1 MNKKA
6 GLGAVGVAVLAV
18 PLAFVL
24 VLDSGADHPAAAN
37 DCSAPVVATA
47 SSSPSLAPVAS
58 GGFTQE
64 QLRNAGAIVRAA
76 KKLGLPQAG
85 QVLGIQAALGESGLR
100 VIDYGDAAGPDSR
113 GLFQQRGKG
122 AWGSYEDR
130 MNPEISATNFFKTLK
145 GVEGWETLDPSEAIH
160 RVQRNAD
167 SQHYTKYRADALK
180 VASLVTGTEL
190 GESDVVCTPTGGKV
204 SGDLAGKWVV
214 PLPGA
219 QITSP
224 YGPRSG
230 GLDPL
235 GRNFHYGLDFATGG
249 HAGTEVAA
257 TDMRIAIATDVDGGT
272 GAGTHVKGTTLDG
285 KYTLSYSHMQTGSL
299 KVKVGD
305 VVSAGTP
312 LGIEGATG
320 NVTGAHLHF
329 EIFIGKYTDP
339 WSTNEPT
346 TDPYKVL
353 KSKGAL

>member
-1 MNKKA
+1 MTKRVI
-6 GLGAVGVAVLAV
+6 GAAAVVLTV
-18 PLAFVL
+18 PLAFVV
-24 VLDSGADHPAAAN
+24 VLGGGVKPAAASG
-37 DCSAPVVATA
+37 CTAPAVVSEQFATPA
-47 SSSPSLAPVAS
+47 
-58 GGFTQE
+58 GGFSAE
-64 QLRNAGAIVRAA
+64 QLKNAAAIMRAA
-76 KKLGLPQAG
+76 KKLGLPKAAQI
-85 QVLGIQAALGESGLR
+85 LGVQTAIGESGLK

-113 GLFQQRGKG
+113 GLFQQRANG
-122 AWGSYEDR
+122 AWGSYADR
-130 MNPEISATNFFKTLK
+130 MDPEISATNFFKALK
-145 GVEGWETLDPSEAIH
+145 GVQGWETLDPSEAIH

-167 SQHYTKYRADALK
+167 PQHYTQFRAQALAA
-180 VASLVTGTEL
+180 VSQASGTAV
-190 GESDVVCTPTGGKV
+190 GESDVTCAKGGGTV
-204 SGDLAGKWVV
+204 SGDLAGKWVS

-224 YGPRSG
+224 YGPRTGS
-230 GLDPL
+230 LDPL

-257 TDMRIAIATDVDGGT
+257 TDMRITIATDVDGGT

-312 LGIEGATG
+312 LGTEGATG

-329 EIFIGKYTDP
+329 EIFIGKFQDP
-339 WSTNEPT
+339 WSTHEPT
-346 TDPYKVL
+346 TDPYPLL